1 MTPVRTALAAALTS
15 CVSVAALTSAAD
27 AQQTPRD
34 TFVIAMAIDAI
45 NTLDPGRIGDAVGD
59 EIINNVCDPIVALDT
74 STDAKVVP
82 GLAESWTVSED
93 GMTITFKLRD
103 VKHPS
108 GNPVTAQD
116 AVWTFNRTLA
126 INTINAGTL
135 REYGLGQDRAAEAFT
150 APDARTLVVKLNKPY
165 PTNFILANIFAT
177 RAAFI
182 LDKNEMAKHYKVA
195 EDPFMKGDE
204 KSPGWLNTN
213 SACAGP
219 YKLRSWA
226 FNDSIIYERN
236 DNYWRGAPHMR
247 RVIVK
252 HLNEAGAQFLQLK
265 AGDIDAARNLN
276 PEGLEGV
283 LNDKNLKLASAVR
296 QTMQYM
302 TFNTIDKA
310 FAHPKV
316 RLAFRYLVDY
326 DALQKTV
333 MRHEGIA
340 RASLVPLEAFG
351 ALDEKAGQPFKLD
364 LDKAKQL
371 ITEAGFPNGFEK
383 EFLFTPNFPNPE
395 IGQHIQANAAKI
407 GIKLNIQTMAGAQ
420 LFPKMRQ
427 RGFEMAM
434 LNWNVVPADGH
445 AFVSR
450 LAMNPDNSPNLPP
463 SNMASWWSAYFDPKV
478 NEMGEKALFERDE
491 AKRAAMYHEIQR
503 HQMEN
508 GPHAFMFQ
516 IKRNVGM
523 RASVKEFKFTGN
535 RAYYRTVEK

>member
-1 MTPVRTALAAALTS
+1 MTLGQKLLSTALLSSLAVVPAAPAAAE
-15 CVSVAALTSAAD
+15 
-27 AQQTPRD
+27 TPRD
-34 TFVIAMAIDAI
+34 TFVMAMAIDAI
-45 NTLDPGRIGDAVGD
+45 NTLDPGRLGEAVGD
-59 EIINNVCDPIVALDT
+59 EVINNVCDAVVALDT

-93 GMTITFKLRD
+93 GLQITFKLRD
-103 VKHPS
+103 TKHPS
-108 GNPVTAQD
+108 GNPVTASD

-135 REYGLGQDRAAEAFT
+135 REYGLGADRAAEAFT
-150 APDARTLVVKLNKPY
+150 APDDRTLVVKLTKPY

-182 LDKNEMAKHYKVA
+182 LDRKEMAKHYKA
-195 EDPFMKGDE
+195 DDTFMRGDE
-204 KSPGWLNTN
+204 KSPGWLNNN
-213 SACAGP
+213 SACAGA
-219 YKLRSWA
+219 YKLRSWT
-226 FNDSIIYERN
+226 FNDSIVLERN
-236 DNYWRGAPHMR
+236 DNYWRGAPSMR
-247 RVIVK
+247 RVVIK
-252 HLNEAGAQFLQLK
+252 QLQEPGAQFLQLK
-265 AGDIDAARNLN
+265 GGDLDVARNLN
-276 PEGLEGV
+276 PEGIEGV
-283 LNDKNLKLASAVR
+283 LADKNLKLASALR
-296 QTMQYM
+296 QTMHYA
-302 TFNTIDKA
+302 TFNTLDKA
-310 FAHPKV
+310 FAGPKV

-326 DALQKTV
+326 DALAKSV

-364 LDKAKQL
+364 LAKAKQL
-371 ITEAGFPNGFEK
+371 ITEAGFPNGFKK
-383 EFLFTPNFPNPE
+383 EFLFPPNFPNPE
-395 IGQHIQANAAKI
+395 VAQHIQANAAKI
-407 GIKLNIQTMAGAQ
+407 GIELNLQAMAGAQ

-450 LAMNPDNSPNLPP
+450 LAMNPDNSPSLPP

-478 NEMGEKALFERDE
+478 NELGEKALFERDE
-491 AKRAAMYHEIQR
+491 AKRIALYHEIQR

-508 GPHAFMFQ
+508 GPNVFMFQ

-535 RAYYRTVEK
+535 RAYYRTVVK

>member
-1 MTPVRTALAAALTS
+1 MTLGRKLLTTALLSSLAAIPGGPAAAE
-15 CVSVAALTSAAD
+15 
-27 AQQTPRD
+27 TPRD
-34 TFVIAMAIDAI
+34 TFVMAMAIDAI

-59 EIINNVCDPIVALDT
+59 EIINNVCDAVMALDT

-103 VKHPS
+103 TKHPS
-108 GNPVTAQD
+108 GNPVTASD
-116 AVWTFNRTLA
+116 AVWTFNRTLS

-135 REYGLGQDRAAEAFT
+135 REYGLGADRAAEAFT
-150 APDARTLVVKLNKPY
+150 APDDRTLVVKLNRPY
-165 PTNFILANIFAT
+165 PTSFILANIFAT

-182 LDKNEMAKHYKVA
+182 LDRKEMARHYKVA

-213 SACAGP
+213 SACAGA

-226 FNDSIIYERN
+226 FGDSITYERN
-236 DNYWRGAPHMR
+236 ENYWQGVPHMR

-252 HLNEAGAQFLQLK
+252 HLGEAGAQFLQLK

-276 PEGLEGV
+276 PEGLDGV
-283 LNDKNLKLASAVR
+283 LADKNLKLVSALR

-302 TFNTIDKA
+302 TFNTLVKA
-310 FAHPKV
+310 FAEPKV

-326 DALQKTV
+326 DALQKSV
-333 MRHEGIA
+333 MRIEGVA
-340 RASLVPLEAFG
+340 RASLVPLEALG
-351 ALDEKAGQPFKLD
+351 ALDEKEGQPFKLD
-364 LDKAKQL
+364 LAKAKQL
-371 ITEAGFPNGFEK
+371 ITEAGFPNGFKK
-383 EFLFTPNFPNPE
+383 EFLFTPQFPNPE
-395 IGQHIQANAAKI
+395 IAQHIQANAAKI
-407 GIKLNIQTMAGAQ
+407 GIELSLQTMAGAQ

-434 LNWNVVPADGH
+434 LNWNVVPAHGH

-463 SNMASWWSAYFDPKV
+463 SNMASWWSAYFDPKI
-478 NEMGEKALFERDE
+478 NELGDKAFFERDE
-491 AKRAAMYHEIQR
+491 AKQIAMYHEIQR

-508 GPHAFMFQ
+508 GPNAFMFQ

-535 RAYYRTVEK
+535 RAYYRTVVK

>member
-1 MTPVRTALAAALTS
+1 MITARTALIAGLVS
-15 CVSVAALTSAAD
+15 CVSVAALTAPAS

-34 TFVIAMAIDAI
+34 TFVMAMAIDAI

-59 EIINNVCDPIVALDT
+59 EIINNVCDAIVALDT

-93 GMTITFKLRD
+93 GKQITFKLRD
-103 VKHPS
+103 TKHPS
-108 GNPVTAQD
+108 GNPVTASD

-135 REYGLGQDRAAEAFT
+135 REYGLGADRAKDAFS
-150 APDARTLVVKLNKPY
+150 APDERTLVIKLDKPY

-182 LDKNEMAKHYKVA
+182 LDKKEMAKHYA
-195 EDPFMKGDE
+195 ANDEFMKGDE

-213 SACAGP
+213 SACAGA

-236 DNYWRGAPHMR
+236 DNYWRGAPIMR

-283 LNDKNLKLASAVR
+283 LADKNLKLASAVR
-296 QTMQYM
+296 QTMQYA
-302 TFNTIDKA
+302 TFNTLDKA
-310 FAHPKV
+310 FAEPKV
-316 RLAFRYLVDY
+316 RLAFRYLIDY

-351 ALDEKAGQPFKLD
+351 ALDQKEGQPFKLD
-364 LDKAKQL
+364 LDMAKKL

-395 IGQHIQANAAKI
+395 ISQHIQANAAKI
-407 GIKLNIQTMAGAQ
+407 GIKLNLQTMAGAQ

-478 NEMGEKALFERDE
+478 NEMGNAALFERDE
-491 AKRAAMYHEIQR
+491 TKRAALYREIQL
-503 HQMEN
+503 HQMQN

>member
-1 MTPVRTALAAALTS
+1 MTVGRKLLTTALLSSLAAIPGGPAAAE
-15 CVSVAALTSAAD
+15 
-27 AQQTPRD
+27 TPRD
-34 TFVIAMAIDAI
+34 TFVMAMAIDAI
-45 NTLDPGRIGDAVGD
+45 NTLDPGRLGEAVGD
-59 EIINNVCDPIVALDT
+59 EVINNVCDGIVLLDT
-74 STDAKVVP
+74 SSDAKVVP

-103 VKHPS
+103 TKHPS
-108 GNPVTAQD
+108 GNAVTASD
-116 AVWTFNRTLA
+116 AVWTFNRTLS

-135 REYGLGQDRAAEAFT
+135 REYGLGADRAAEAFT
-150 APDARTLVVKLNKPY
+150 APDERTLVIKLNKPY

-182 LDKNEMAKHYKVA
+182 LDKKEMAKHYKA

-213 SACAGP
+213 SACAGA
-219 YKLRSWA
+219 YKLRSWT
-226 FNDSIIYERN
+226 FNDSIILERN
-236 DNYWRGAPHMR
+236 DNYWQGAPTMR
-247 RVIVK
+247 RVIIK
-252 HLNEAGAQFLQLK
+252 QLQEAGAQFLQLK
-265 AGDIDAARNLN
+265 GGDLDAARNLN
-276 PEGLEGV
+276 PEGIEGV
-283 LNDKNLKLASAVR
+283 LADKNLKLASALR
-296 QTMQYM
+296 QTMHYA
-302 TFNTIDKA
+302 TFNTLDKA
-310 FAHPKV
+310 FAEPKV

-326 DALQKTV
+326 DALAKSV

-351 ALDEKAGQPFKLD
+351 ALDEKEGQPFKLD
-364 LDKAKQL
+364 LAKAKQL
-371 ITEAGFPNGFEK
+371 ITEAGFPNGFKK
-383 EFLFTPNFPNPE
+383 EFLFPPNFPNPE
-395 IGQHIQANAAKI
+395 VAQHIQANAAKI
-407 GIKLNIQTMAGAQ
+407 GIELSLQAMAGAQ

-478 NEMGEKALFERDE
+478 NEMGEKALFERNE
-491 AKRAAMYHEIQR
+491 QRRIALYHEIQR

-508 GPHAFMFQ
+508 GPNVFMFQ
-516 IKRNVGM
+516 VKRNVGM
-523 RASVKEFKFTGN
+523 RAAVKEFKFTGN
-535 RAYYRTVEK
+535 RAYYRTVVK

>member
-1 MTPVRTALAAALTS
+1 MTTARTALIAGLFS
-15 CVSVAALTSAAD
+15 CVSVAALTAPVS

-34 TFVIAMAIDAI
+34 TFVMAMAIDAI

-59 EIINNVCDPIVALDT
+59 EIINNVCDAIVALDT

-93 GMTITFKLRD
+93 GKQITFKLRD
-103 VKHPS
+103 TKHPS
-108 GNPVTAQD
+108 GNPVTASD

-135 REYGLGQDRAAEAFT
+135 REYGLGADRAKDAFT
-150 APDARTLVVKLNKPY
+150 APDERTLVVKLDKPY

-182 LDKNEMAKHYKVA
+182 LDKKEMAKHYKA
-195 EDPFMKGDE
+195 DDEFMKGDE

-213 SACAGP
+213 SACAGA
-219 YKLRSWA
+219 YRLRSWA

-236 DNYWRGAPHMR
+236 DNYWRGAPIMR

-283 LNDKNLKLASAVR
+283 LADRNLKLKSAVR

-302 TFNTIDKA
+302 TFNTLDKA
-310 FAHPKV
+310 FAEPKV
-316 RLAFRYLVDY
+316 RLAFRHLVDY

-395 IGQHIQANAAKI
+395 ISQHIQANAAKI
-407 GIKLNIQTMAGAQ
+407 GIKLNLQTMAGAQ

-478 NEMGEKALFERDE
+478 NEMGNAALFERDE
-491 AKRAAMYHEIQR
+491 TKRAALYREIQQ
-503 HQMEN
+503 HQMQN